1 MSRGRPPK
9 SYVNDEHEQEE
20 STQENERLNYIKNVL
35 AQLEDTWLRKP
46 DFRLGQVVCQALPQ
60 GIADN
65 EIYFMRDDR
74 LLRDIN
80 RRLDQILVK

>member
-9 SYVNDEHEQEE
+9 SYVTDEHEDHSLEDD
-20 STQENERLNYIKNVL
+20 RLIYINTVL
-35 AQLEDTWLRKP
+35 DKLKDTWLRKP